1 MSITSQE
8 NIELLRNLLKDHP
21 LQLADP
27 RHFHDIFKKELERI
41 HTNRFNFKS
50 NLMLMN
56 KEILKTF
63 QIIKGKMIQES
74 NRQQSAPSQTEQQ
87 SIQQREIHPNK
98 NENINMKIFEKS
110 LKEKQSDFNN
120 LMNKEKPKEIDFT
133 DKKADSIMS
142 QSDFDHNMSQRE
154 AELAK
159 IMQGQQQN
167 KNVEAWL
174 KGETNSK
181 PSNVNLKIDHS
192 SNVKLDAIQL
202 QRQKRVRFKETT
214 SEKGNEAPQGVDF
227 FSKLKLKKND
237 TTQDSDYKSMFKDMI
252 NNQKLILEQLK
263 NISEQL
269 KPKDSGKAI
278 RL

>member
-1 MSITSQE
+1 
-8 NIELLRNLLKDHP
+8 
-21 LQLADP
+21 
-27 RHFHDIFKKELERI
+27 
-41 HTNRFNFKS
+41 
-50 NLMLMN
+50 MLMN

-202 QRQKRVRFKETT
+202 QRQKRVRFQETT